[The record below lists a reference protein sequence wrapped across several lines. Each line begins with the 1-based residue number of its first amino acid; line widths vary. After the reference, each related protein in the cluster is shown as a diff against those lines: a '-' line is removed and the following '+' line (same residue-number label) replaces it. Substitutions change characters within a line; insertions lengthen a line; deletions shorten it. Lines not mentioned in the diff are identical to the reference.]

1 MKPPKTLPTLLLSCL
16 VLSGCQTGKK
26 AKDGSPLT
34 PAQQESA
41 LSKTT
46 PPQQFSAFSIHRAGN
61 GITYSGNT
69 RLHPHHLAS
78 VDMLK
83 DNIPVIK
90 VRGKSKR
97 NRMNVLLDFGSASS
111 WLEFS
116 ASQKFAAQVMGI
128 DGKVIPYRGKSNT
141 GGQNAYAGVV
151 TQLRI
156 EDVFMEDIPFY
167 IRMVSGSLGPLARG
181 IQKPKVD
188 AVLGYDNLRAF
199 EYIQINLRKGT
210 ISFSS
215 DIPYIPHD
223 ELLMT
228 TAQIINLPGYGLTIE
243 GAIRGKPVPVVLDFA
258 GDYSFERGDKKVN
271 NTKQVSLGDVVF
283 LNVPTL
289 VLEPHKSPPRAGRRM
304 LESYIITIC
313 APEGVVYFERPPE

>member
-1 MKPPKTLPTLLLSCL
+1 MNPSKNLPTLLLSCL
-16 VLSGCQTGKK
+16 MLSGCQTGKK

-34 PAQQESA
+34 QAQQKGA

-46 PPQQFSAFSIHRAGN
+46 PPQQFSGLSVHRAGN
-61 GITYSGNT
+61 GITYTGGT

-90 VRGKSKR
+90 ARGQSKR
-97 NRMNVLLDFGSASS
+97 NKMNVLLDFGSASS

-116 ASQKFAAQVMGI
+116 TSQKFKTQFMGI
-128 DGKVIPYRGKSNT
+128 DDKVVPYRGKSNT
-141 GGQNAYAGVV
+141 DGQNAYAGVV

-156 EDVFMEDIPFY
+156 EDVFMEDVPFY
-167 IRMVSGSLGPLARG
+167 VRMVTGSLGPLARG
-181 IQKPKVD
+181 IQKPKID

-228 TAQIINLPGYGLTIE
+228 TAKIIHLPGYGLTIE

-313 APEGVVYFERPPE
+313 SPEGVVYFERPPK